1 MVSAPLAT
9 LVLSIAPLWT
19 LLRAQTPPAP
29 TVRLTLAQAIAI
41 ALERSPDVKLAQAAV
56 DSARGES
63 RVARSWPALSLAS
76 IPNTPFQYGA
86 TLPLDLTPARI
97 YRTRVGSLGVAAAD
111 ADRRDANRTIS
122 VNVARAFYDVLLA
135 DDRRAIAD
143 QRRDAV
149 RRVLASDSARVKAGD
164 LAPHNLARSVVE
176 LARADASVA
185 RAQADAE
192 TARLTLQTLLAVPL
206 ADTIVEAD
214 GSLAYRRID
223 IPDDSLA
230 AAALRDRPDVAA
242 ADRRVEQS
250 VALDRAA
257 RTSLIPVPQLSYVR
271 QFGGPFESGHYYAF
285 GVGVELPS
293 PGAYLGAK
301 DRATA
306 GLDAARW
313 HARAVTS
320 QVERDVRAALVEL
333 RIQQGLVERYE
344 GGVLAKVA
352 ESVAAAQYAYDR
364 GAASLL
370 DVIDAIRAQ
379 QDARDDYSL
388 ALHDYWV
395 SVYAL
400 NAAAGSPVV
409 RP

>member
-1 MVSAPLAT
+1 MVSTPLAT
-9 LVLSIAPLWT
+9 LVLSIAPLVA
-19 LLRAQTPPAP
+19 LRPQTPPV
-29 TVRLTLAQAIAI
+29 VRLSLRQAIAV
-41 ALERSPDVKLAQAAV
+41 ALERSPDAKLAQAAV
-56 DSARGES
+56 DSARAES

-86 TLPLDLTPARI
+86 TVPLDVTPARF
-97 YRTRVGSLGVAAAD
+97 YRTRVGSLGIAAAD
-111 ADRRDANRTIS
+111 ADRRDADRTIS
-122 VNVARAFYDVLLA
+122 LNVAHAFYDVLLA
-135 DDRRAIAD
+135 EDRRAIAD

-149 RRVLASDSARVKAGD
+149 RRVLASDSARVNAGD

-176 LARADASVA
+176 LARADASVS

-192 TARLTLQTLLAVPL
+192 TARLALQTLLAVPL
-206 ADTIVEAD
+206 ADTVVEAE
-214 GSLAYRRID
+214 GSLAYRRIE
-223 IPDDSLA
+223 IPDDSLVA
-230 AAALRDRPDVAA
+230 TALHERPDIAA

-250 VALDRAA
+250 VAFDRAA
-257 RTSLIPVPQLSYVR
+257 RSSLIPVPQLSYVR

-285 GVGVELPS
+285 GVGVEVPS

-333 RIQQGLVERYE
+333 RIDQGLVERYE

-352 ESVAAAQYAYDR
+352 ESVSAAQYAYDR

-395 SVYAL
+395 SIYAL